1 MLQRHVEKTCL
12 KVMLYSCTVNMYRS
26 DTWKE
31 DIVKLRRIV
40 TRVQTKF
47 SVQRPCKRSCARCVE
62 SDLGPKTAIERS
74 GALF

>member
-31 DIVKLRRIV
+31 HIVKLRRIV
-40 TRVQTKF
+40 TRVQNKF
-47 SVQRPCKRSCARCVE
+47 YVQRPCKRFCTGCVE
-62 SDLGPKTAIERS
+62 TDFDPKTAIERS
-74 GALF
+74 GALS